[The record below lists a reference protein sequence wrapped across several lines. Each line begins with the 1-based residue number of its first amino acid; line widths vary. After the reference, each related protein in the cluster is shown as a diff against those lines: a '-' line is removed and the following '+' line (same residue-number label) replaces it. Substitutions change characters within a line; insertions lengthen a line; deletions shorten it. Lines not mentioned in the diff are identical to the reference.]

1 MKHLLLFAA
10 VLLSTA
16 AFAQT
21 QSPVVGTW
29 KLVSGQMT
37 QNDSTLTYTAANLNS
52 MKIISPTH
60 FAVLGQNSDGSFSH
74 AFGGAVTIT
83 PDTYTESIDF
93 ASSPN
98 MKGRKSVLK
107 YEVKGD
113 QLHINGG
120 VDGITFNETWT
131 RVKQ

>member
-1 MKHLLLFAA
+1 MKHILLFAA
-10 VLLSTA
+10 VLLSAA

-21 QSPVVGTW
+21 QSPLVGTW

-37 QNDSTLTYTAANLNS
+37 RNDSTQTYTAAELS
-52 MKIISPTH
+52 SLKIISPTH
-60 FAVLGQNSDGSFSH
+60 FAVFGENSNGSFSH

-83 PDTYTESIDF
+83 PGTYTESIDY
-93 ASSPN
+93 ASSPS
-98 MKGRKSVLK
+98 MKGRKSMFK

-113 QLHINGG
+113 QLHLNGG
-120 VDGITFNETWT
+120 MDGITFDETWT